1 MITKSEKTLPYL
13 KSLSSC
19 LGKVMRDGYTHD
31 MKVESGVMKSLQ
43 TEKSYYPHELK
54 VVNFFRFEGM
64 SDPEDNAVL
73 YILETKDGTKGTLVD
88 AYGVYSDP
96 EIDQFM
102 KAVENIQKSTATNPA
117 S

>member
-1 MITKSEKTLPYL
+1 MLPKNDNSLPYL

-19 LGKVMRDGYTHD
+19 LTKVNRDGYTD
-31 MKVESGVMKSLQ
+31 DLKIENGLITSIQ
-43 TEKSYYPHELK
+43 TGKSYYPHEIK

-64 SDPEDNAVL
+64 SDPEDNA
-73 YILETKDGTKGTLVD
+73 ILFIIETKDSTKGTLVD
-88 AYGVYSDP
+88 SYGVYSDP

-102 KAVENIQKSTATNPA
+102 KAVENIQKDDATA